1 MCSHAAPASLY
12 LSLFSLLRVDIRGK
26 KTDEFHDNLEKKKEH
41 KFLYIALAYWTK
53 E

>member
-12 LSLFSLLRVDIRGK
+12 LSLFSLFGVDMRGK
-26 KTDEFHDNLEKKKEH
+26 KTEKLTNLEKKH
-41 KFLYIALAYWTK
+41 KFLYIATAYWTK

>member
-12 LSLFSLLRVDIRGK
+12 LSLFSLFRVDMRGK
-26 KTDEFHDNLEKKKEH
+26 KTDEIDKLEKEH
-41 KFLYIALAYWTK
+41 KFLYIATAYWTK